1 MHFME
6 SAMHGNGR
14 PLGLRKRMQI
24 VVAVVLLAWATQTL
38 LHQWGYCHGA
48 EIPAAA
54 PGAGDEG
61 GSEKF
66 VPGTGRFAAG
76 ATLELRGD
84 ATILGPEVKLK
95 QLCRWSDSDAQVF
108 LPVADLVIVRI
119 DHGSP
124 FRSITV
130 DQIRDTLHDAG
141 MNLAIVKFAGPLACT
156 VTRTDASY
164 DEQTALRLW
173 AEAKEP
179 RADNDTATP
188 RRRDA
193 EKEKTGTGTISDRQT
208 GTETAS
214 GSGRVSGS
222 LAAAKAAASST
233 AMDESPAKSLRS
245 MLIDDLCVRLGL
257 VKDQLQVTFNPA
269 DEKLLNLSEPLFK
282 FNIQPRRVRDL
293 GEVSWN
299 VTVLSGS
306 GSQKGAVTAT
316 ARAWRNEVVLKK
328 PLTYG
333 QVIQP
338 DDVVDRRILSD
349 QLPTDA
355 LLARSQVVG
364 QQASR
369 DLKVGTVMNARL
381 VDAVPLVKPGQL
393 VTITLSVGSVRVKT
407 VGRAMEGGSY
417 GQAIK
422 VRNESTKDIFEV
434 VLTGPQQGTMDPLPP
449 AGTNVARSDQ

>member
-1 MHFME
+1 MPSTEF
-6 SAMHGNGR
+6 AMHGNGR

-24 VVAVVLLAWATQTL
+24 VIAVVLLAWATQTL

-48 EIPAAA
+48 EVLAAA
-54 PGAGDEG
+54 TAPSNGVDGA
-61 GSEKF
+61 SEKF
-66 VPGTGRFAAG
+66 VPGTDRFAAG

-84 ATILGPEVKLK
+84 ATILGSEVKLK
-95 QLCRWSDSDAQVF
+95 QLCRWSDADAQVF
-108 LPVADLVIVRI
+108 LPVSDLVIARI

-130 DQIRDTLHDAG
+130 EQIRDTLHDAG
-141 MNLAIVKFAGPLACT
+141 MNLAIVKFAGPLSCT
-156 VTRTDASY
+156 VTRSDASY

-179 RADNDTATP
+179 KPSD
-188 RRRDA
+188 DA
-193 EKEKTGTGTISDRQT
+193 EKEKTGTQVVSDEKT
-208 GTETAS
+208 GTQV
-214 GSGRVSGS
+214 VSGPRADAKTGGATVS
-222 LAAAKAAASST
+222 VVGATGKAAPA
-233 AMDESPAKSLRS
+233 AEDSPSRTLRS
-245 MLIDDLCVRLGL
+245 LLVDDLSIRLSIP
-257 VKDQLQVTFNPA
+257 KDQLEVTFNPA

-293 GEVSWN
+293 GEVTWN

-316 ARAWRNEVVLKK
+316 ARAWRNEIVLNK
-328 PLTYG
+328 PLAYG

-349 QLPTDA
+349 QLPTDQ
-355 LLARSQVVG
+355 LLARPQVVG

-393 VTITLSVGSVRVKT
+393 VTVKLTVGSVSVKT

-449 AGTNVARSDQ
+449 SRTGVARLDQ

>member
-1 MHFME
+1 MN
-6 SAMHGNGR
+6 GNGR

-24 VVAVVLLAWATQTL
+24 VIAVVLLAWATQTL

-48 EIPAAA
+48 ETPAAA
-54 PGAGDEG
+54 TALAAGSDGA
-61 GSEKF
+61 SEKF
-66 VPGTGRFAAG
+66 VPGTDRFAAG

-95 QLCRWSDSDAQVF
+95 QLCRWSDADAQVF
-108 LPVADLVIVRI
+108 LPVADLVIARI
-119 DHGSP
+119 EHGSP
-124 FRSITV
+124 FRSIRV
-130 DQIRDTLHDAG
+130 EQIRDTLHDAG
-141 MNLAIVKFAGPLACT
+141 MNLAIIKFAGPLSCT
-156 VTRTDASY
+156 VTRSDASY

-179 RADNDTATP
+179 KADV
-188 RRRDA
+188 DA
-193 EKEKTGTGTISDRQT
+193 GTRGHGDAGKEKTGTQV
-208 GTETAS
+208 
-214 GSGRVSGS
+214 VSGPS
-222 LAAAKAAASST
+222 ADAKTGAAGVSVVDPTGKPASAAE
-233 AMDESPAKSLRS
+233 DSPARTLRS
-245 MLIDDLCVRLGL
+245 LLIDDLSLRLSIP
-257 VKDQLQVTFNPA
+257 KDQLQVTFNPA

-293 GEVSWN
+293 GEVTWN
-299 VTVLSGS
+299 VTVLSGA

-316 ARAWRNEVVLKK
+316 ARAWRNEVVLNK
-328 PLTYG
+328 PLAYG

-338 DDVVDRRILSD
+338 DDVADRRVLSD
-349 QLPTDA
+349 QLPTDQ
-355 LLARSQVVG
+355 LLARPQVVG

-393 VTITLSVGSVRVKT
+393 VTVTLTVGSVSVKT

-449 AGTNVARSDQ
+449 ARTDMARSDQ